1 VAGFFIY
8 LIPITMKEKSLEF
21 TFKARYYQL
30 GNLNAE
36 TRQIWFVLHG
46 YGQLARYFS
55 KKFTRLTDHN
65 ICIIAPE
72 GLSRFYLE
80 PVESR
85 ALTGNN
91 RVGATWMTAENRLM
105 DIENYITFLNAVH
118 SRVMSAYPDTP
129 LTLLGFSQGVA
140 TASRWAIHNPEL
152 FTRIILW
159 AGIFPQDMDFTRG
172 KEILS
177 KKEVVLVYGN
187 QDPYITD
194 QRLAEITHLTNKMGI
209 QPPVITFE
217 GGHEIDEATLVTL
230 C

>member
-1 VAGFFIY
+1 
-8 LIPITMKEKSLEF
+8 MKEKLLEF
-21 TFKARYYQL
+21 SFTARYYQL

-55 KKFTRLTDHN
+55 KKFSQLTEHN
-65 ICIIAPE
+65 ICVIAPE

-105 DIENYITFLNAVH
+105 DIENYITFLNAVQKK
-118 SRVMSAYPDTP
+118 VMAEFSHIPV
-129 LTLLGFSQGVA
+129 TLLGFSQGVA
-140 TASRWAIHNPEL
+140 TACRWALHSPEL
-152 FTRIILW
+152 FARIVLW
-159 AGIFPQDMDFTRG
+159 AGIFPPDMDFTRG

-177 KKEVVLVYGN
+177 KKEVVIVYGN
-187 QDPYITD
+187 QDPYITN
-194 QRLAEITHLTNKMGI
+194 QRVAELTHLTNMLGI

-217 GGHEIDEATLVTL
+217 GGHEIDETTLVTL